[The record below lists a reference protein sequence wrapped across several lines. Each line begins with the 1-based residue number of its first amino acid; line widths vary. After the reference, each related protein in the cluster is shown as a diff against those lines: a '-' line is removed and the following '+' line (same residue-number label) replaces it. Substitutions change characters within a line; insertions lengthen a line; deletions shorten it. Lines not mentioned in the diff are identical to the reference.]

1 MKEGARRG
9 TPKQPKVLGEE
20 PPNKRSAN
28 TYGDLSEG
36 EFLKNFR
43 PSEDVTS
50 EDVTGE
56 GVSGMASKEKAAVVV
71 EEPKVF
77 AIVRTAG
84 KQYKVSPGTKISIDT
99 VEGNPGDKITFSD
112 VLMAGKTGGSE
123 VKILTA
129 DGSSLGVTVTGR
141 LVAHKRDK
149 KVIIFKKR
157 LKGGYTK
164 KQGHRQDK
172 SEIVI
177 ESVSL

>member
-1 MKEGARRG
+1 LKSRG
-9 TPKQPKVLGEE
+9 QKKVF
-20 PPNKRSAN
+20 N
-28 TYGDLSEG
+28 LSE
-36 EFLKNFR
+36 
-43 PSEDVTS
+43 V
-50 EDVTGE
+50 VTGE
-56 GVSGMASKEKAAVVV
+56 GVSGMAKKVEAAVV

-123 VKILTA
+123 IKILAA
-129 DGSSLGVTVTGR
+129 DGAGLGVTVTGR

>member
-1 MKEGARRG
+1 
-9 TPKQPKVLGEE
+9 
-20 PPNKRSAN
+20 
-28 TYGDLSEG
+28 
-36 EFLKNFR
+36 
-43 PSEDVTS
+43 
-50 EDVTGE
+50 
-56 GVSGMASKEKAAVVV
+56 MAKKEKAAVV

-77 AIVRTAG
+77 AVVRTAG

-123 VKILTA
+123 IKVA
-129 DGSSLGVTVTGR
+129 AAGASLGVTVTGR

-164 KQGHRQDK
+164 KQGHRQNK